1 MNITDKYFIVA
12 GIKSVLSI
20 KKIDAW
26 FYKQPNKDQKCLN
39 NSLKLGGVVEAV
51 WATRANIFSENP
63 GSHQQTD
70 KWTIKVSVLLFYFPL
85 FRQGCNNVN
94 LKSVKVL
101 LNSNFE
107 WRT

>member
-1 MNITDKYFIVA
+1 MNITGKYCTVA

-20 KKIDAW
+20 KKIDAR
-26 FYKQPNKDQKCLN
+26 FHKQPNKDQKCLK

-70 KWTIKVSVLLFYFPL
+70 KWTIKVSVLLFYFSL

-94 LKSVKVL
+94 LKNVKVL

-107 WRT
+107 